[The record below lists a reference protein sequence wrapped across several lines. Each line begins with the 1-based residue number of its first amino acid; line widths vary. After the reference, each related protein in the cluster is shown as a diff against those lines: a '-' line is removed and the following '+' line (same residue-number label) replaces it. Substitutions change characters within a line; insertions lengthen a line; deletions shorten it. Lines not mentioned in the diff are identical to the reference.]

1 VTQPGQNT
9 GGRAMLVSLGS
20 FSIALALVLTAPGVF
35 RWFSSVQPEA
45 WDPMA
50 IVSLLL
56 LGVPATILIV
66 WPAAFVATARSRRLY
81 VTERYRYLVVVLGVF
96 ITSGLVVGAL
106 AMLDTSDIGGWVRRW
121 LVIALLAVGP
131 ATAHVAVDLRAARR
145 RQTEG
150 A

>member
-1 VTQPGQNT
+1 MTKPGQAT
-9 GGRAMLVSLGS
+9 GGRGTLASLVS

-35 RWFSSVQPEA
+35 RWFSSVQPAA

-66 WPAAFVATARSRRLY
+66 WPAAFVATARSPRLY
-81 VTERYRYLVVVLGVF
+81 VTEERYRYLVAVVGVF

-106 AMLDTSDIGGWVRRW
+106 AMLDYSDLGSWVRRW

-131 ATAHVAVDLRAARR
+131 TTAHVAVDLRAMSHRFHHP
-145 RQTEG
+145 
-150 A
+150 